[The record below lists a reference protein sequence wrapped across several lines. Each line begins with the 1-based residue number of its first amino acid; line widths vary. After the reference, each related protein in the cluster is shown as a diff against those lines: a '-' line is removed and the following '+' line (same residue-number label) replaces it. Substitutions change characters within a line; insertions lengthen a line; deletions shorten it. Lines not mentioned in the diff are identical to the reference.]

1 MRMPAMPAAMLVLVY
16 GCIQN
21 QQGWVADR
29 APGSFLSEEEQNAFC
44 SRSQRQ
50 NSFQKENTNKEWVY
64 YAMLGGVSEDPF
76 IKRIFDKEMPTELQP
91 LKRSVPAVTIRLT
104 GVEA

>member
-1 MRMPAMPAAMLVLVY
+1 
-16 GCIQN
+16 
-21 QQGWVADR
+21 
-29 APGSFLSEEEQNAFC
+29 
-44 SRSQRQ
+44 
-50 NSFQKENTNKEWVY
+50 
-64 YAMLGGVSEDPF
+64 MLGGVSEDPF